1 MVEILYVKTI
11 ENLANI
17 RTKIISSQAFDD
29 SLVKLDMHDICKPP
43 RGGVLA

>member
-17 RTKIISSQAFDD
+17 RTKIISSQAFND
-29 SLVKLDMHDICKPP
+29 SLVKLDMRDICKPP